1 MDTSTYTESEVAAMS
16 AASTTPARI
25 MLDEHG
31 TNTHGITASFEL
43 LTPEDAIAILLHSDF
58 TNRPLRKTIVDRYTN
73 AMAKGEWKLAPEP
86 LVITDKHQLIQGQH
100 RLNAVVLSKT
110 NQWFMVVRGWRTE
123 VFDVLDSGAKRSV
136 SDVLNINGTAGGN
149 GSRLG
154 AAAKL
159 VVALDEA
166 KRLGQSSHN
175 ATKKMSDRQH
185 IIAFAEQNYDA
196 LEWAYHVTE
205 PIYRA
210 KVLSVPPT
218 ALLSAAFI
226 IARAGNDRDIVA
238 TFFEELTTLH
248 DISDPRWTLVRWAPT
263 RKGRSGPG
271 EMAAAIVVKGW
282 NSWVRGRKQQ
292 QFAWRSDEDFPEVLV
307 FGAA

>member
-1 MDTSTYTESEVAAMS
+1 
-16 AASTTPARI
+16 
-25 MLDEHG
+25 MLDPEG
-31 TNTHGITASFEL
+31 SQTHGITASFEL
-43 LTPEDAIAILLHSDF
+43 LTPDDAIAILLHSDF
-58 TNRPLRKTIVDRYTN
+58 SNRPLRKTIVDRYTL
-73 AMAKGEWKLAPEP
+73 AMTRGEWKLAPEP
-86 LVITDKHQLIQGQH
+86 LVITKDNELIQGQH

-149 GSRLG
+149 GSRIG

-159 VVALDEA
+159 VVALDESI
-166 KRLGQSSHN
+166 RLGQSSHN
-175 ATKKMSDRQH
+175 ATKKMSDRQQ
-185 IIAFAEQNYDA
+185 IIAFAEQNFDG

-210 KVLSVPPT
+210 KILSVPPT

-226 IARAGNDRDIVA
+226 IARAGNDREIVA
-238 TFFEELTTLH
+238 TFFEELATLH
-248 DISDPRWTLVRWAPT
+248 DVTDPRWTLVRWAPT
-263 RKGRSGPG
+263 RKGKSGPG

-282 NSWVRGRKQQ
+282 NSWVKGKKQQ
-292 QFAWRSDEDFPEVLV
+292 QFAWRSDEDFPGVLL
-307 FGAA
+307 FDSQS